1 MQSCVDQVDVVLAS
15 LRRAQVD
22 DWLSPAGRAYRITL
36 ALHASALMRARESL
50 EAAVAVVLRHSQ
62 NVSVSSERGP

>member
-1 MQSCVDQVDVVLAS
+1 MDQVDVVLAS

-22 DWLSPAGRAYRITL
+22 DWLSPAGRAYRTTL

-62 NVSVSSERGP
+62 NVSVSSERGQ